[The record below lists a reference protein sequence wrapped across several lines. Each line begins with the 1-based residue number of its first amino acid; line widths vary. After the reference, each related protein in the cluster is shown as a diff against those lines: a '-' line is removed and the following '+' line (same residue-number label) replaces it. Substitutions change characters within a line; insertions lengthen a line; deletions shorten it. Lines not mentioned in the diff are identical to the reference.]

1 MVPRKHVEA
10 AEARHMK
17 SGTKWCMCM
26 VRNAAFCIMR
36 LVVLQAAIDMVRSE
50 LDSHGDPQVSGATVM
65 NTRMT
70 TDRQTGRKWLSLF
83 HNCARCTHFAL
94 GRWPL
99 RRSPMLRSMS
109 AALAT
114 TSRSSSSF
122 CEFH

>member
-70 TDRQTGRKWLSLF
+70 TDRQTGRKWLVVVSQL
-83 HNCARCTHFAL
+83 R
-94 GRWPL
+94 PL
-99 RRSPMLRSMS
+99 YSLRSWQV
-109 AALAT
+109 AAEALTHAAIHERC
-114 TSRSSSSF
+114 SRDNVSVVIVLL
-122 CEFH
+122 